1 MGKSKSSQHCLLFSL
16 YSSEK
21 GMNHHREM
29 KIFWFA
35 LNQASML
42 DDSGKALM
50 STMLEEESN
59 SKGRL

>member
-1 MGKSKSSQHCLLFSL
+1 MK
-16 YSSEK
+16 
-21 GMNHHREM
+21 HHREM

-35 LNQASML
+35 VNQASMF

-50 STMLEEESN
+50 GTMLEEESN